1 MKYTNTHVIDGSI
14 MVLGTEQRSERS
26 VDIDRVGT
34 TEMLT
39 MINDEDRTVPDR
51 VRAAI
56 PQIAAAVELIY
67 PRLERGGRV
76 VYVGA
81 GTSARLGFV
90 DAAECAPSYHVAEGV
105 FNCLMAGG
113 RECVFC
119 ASEGKEDSEQDAVR
133 DLVDFGLTEA
143 DTVVALAASGRT
155 PYGIGA
161 LKYAATIGAG
171 RVSIACNKPSEMGKY
186 AEVAIDLDT
195 GAEVVMGS
203 TRMKAASAQKL
214 ILNMLSTAL
223 MIKQGRTYSNLMISP
238 EPENSKVSNRM
249 PRRFA
254 EAVGNPDLAYAM
266 ERLQTADGCLR
277 CAIVMELTGCDK
289 AIAKKACDACD
300 GRVKRAIDL
309 AREMMEEAGK

>member
-1 MKYTNTHVIDGSI
+1 MKYMNTHVIDESI
-14 MVLGTEQRSERS
+14 MVLGTEQRSEASVTIDS
-26 VDIDRVGT
+26 VDT
-34 TEMLT
+34 ATMLT
-39 MINDEDRTVPDR
+39 MINDADRTVPDR
-51 VRAAI
+51 VREAI
-56 PQIAAAVELIY
+56 PAITAAVELIF

-90 DAAECAPSYHVAEGV
+90 DAAECAPSYHVAEGT
-105 FNCLMAGG
+105 FSCLMAGG
-113 RECVFC
+113 RECVFQ
-119 ASEGKEDSEQDAVR
+119 AAEGKEDSPEAAVR
-133 DLVDFGLTEA
+133 DLTDFGLNEK
-143 DTVVALAASGRT
+143 DTVVAIAASGRT

-161 LKYAATIGAG
+161 LQYAAKIGAG
-171 RVSIACNKPSEMGKY
+171 RVSVACNRPSEMGRY

-214 ILNMLSTAL
+214 VLNMLSTAL

-266 ERLQTADGCLR
+266 ARLQEADGCLR
-277 CAIVMELTGCDK
+277 CAIVRELTGCSM
-289 AIAKKACDACD
+289 AIAKKACAACD
-300 GRVKRAIDL
+300 GRVKRALKL
-309 AREMMEEAGK
+309 ARAEMAKEA